1 LLGAA
6 RFVFDVAHGIIDTS
20 ATQAMT
26 VMLR

>member
-6 RFVFDVAHGIIDTS
+6 RFAFAVAHGIIDTS
-20 ATQAMT
+20 ATQAIT